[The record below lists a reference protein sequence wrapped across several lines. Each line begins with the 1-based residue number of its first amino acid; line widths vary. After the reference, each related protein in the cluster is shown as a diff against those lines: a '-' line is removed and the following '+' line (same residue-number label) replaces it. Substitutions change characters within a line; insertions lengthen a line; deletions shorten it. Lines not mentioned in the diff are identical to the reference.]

1 MSEQRAT
8 LEVIAPTVEEAI
20 AKGAKDL
27 GLNPSDVDVEILD
40 DGSKG
45 LLGIG
50 GRQARVRLTVKDG
63 ASPIES
69 PEKEVGSDVP
79 LDENTENAISIARET
94 VAELLDKMDI
104 QAEVN
109 AHLGESDDSRY
120 RPPIIVDVNGNDLS
134 ILIGQR
140 AETLNALQFITRMIV
155 GKEIGQ
161 AAHIVV
167 DVEGYRTRREAS
179 LRHLAQQM
187 AEQATSSG
195 RRQTLEPMPPNER
208 RIIHMELHDNP
219 DVVTES
225 IDQDPRRKVTITPV
239 EN

>member
-1 MSEQRAT
+1 MSDQRAT
-8 LEVIAPTVEEAI
+8 LEIIAPTIEEAI
-20 AKGAKDL
+20 AKGVEEL
-27 GLNPSDVDVEILD
+27 GLSEGALEVEVLD

-50 GRQARVRLTVKDG
+50 SRQARVRLTVKDKA
-63 ASPIES
+63 ASAKKALKAARSAE
-69 PEKEVGSDVP
+69 P
-79 LDENTENAISIARET
+79 LDKSVENAVSIARET
-94 VAELLDKMDI
+94 VSELLDRMDI
-104 QAEVN
+104 QAEVSAN
-109 AHLGESDDSRY
+109 LGENDDPRY
-120 RPPIIVDVNGNDLS
+120 RPSIIVDINGNDLS

-167 DVEGYRTRREAS
+167 DVEGYRTRRETS
-179 LRHLAQQM
+179 LRRLARQM
-187 AEQATSSG
+187 AEQATGSG
-195 RRQTLEPMPPNER
+195 RRQTLEPMPANER
-208 RIIHMELHDNP
+208 RIIHLELHDNP

-225 IDQDPRRKVTITPV
+225 IDQEPRRKVTISPV

>member
-1 MSEQRAT
+1 MSDQRAT
-8 LEVIAPTVEEAI
+8 LEIIAPTIEEAI
-20 AKGAKDL
+20 AKGVEEL
-27 GLNPSDVDVEILD
+27 GLDESALEVEVLD

-50 GRQARVRLTVKDG
+50 RRQARVRLTVREKG
-63 ASPIES
+63 ASAKIAQKTTWSSEPPNES
-69 PEKEVGSDVP
+69 
-79 LDENTENAISIARET
+79 TENAVSIARET

-104 QAEVN
+104 KAEVS
-109 AHLGESDDSRY
+109 AHLGENDDPRY
-120 RPPIIVDVNGNDLS
+120 DAPIIVDINGNDLS

-140 AETLNALQFITRMIV
+140 AETLNALQFVTRMIV

-167 DVEGYRTRREAS
+167 DVEGYRIRRETS
-179 LRHLAQQM
+179 LRRLARQM

-195 RRQTLEPMPPNER
+195 RRQTLEPMPANER
-208 RIIHMELHDNP
+208 RIIHVELHDNP

-225 IDQDPRRKVTITPV
+225 IDQDPRRKVTITPA
-239 EN
+239 